1 VWTWVVRL
9 SCRHASELILCNFF
23 SPFARAFV
31 RKYVTRLRLVF
42 IYTTIKPFVT
52 SETFSEITPA
62 RREIIIDNF
71 ATTIGQESSFHTLII
86 FLSHSRWFIL
96 LIGKQ
101 KTFNQSV
108 YVSSRIS
115 LFCFSSKLM
124 NKSEYSVRSSESQQQ
139 QISCILSD
147 RARR

>member
-1 VWTWVVRL
+1 MKVFSVHAIDRFTHYHHKNPTLQFFVKINKSSMDL
-9 SCRHASELILCNFF
+9 CCRPTFLQTRASELILCNFF

-101 KTFNQSV
+101 KCLCQFKNIV
-108 YVSSRIS
+108 I
-115 LFCFSSKLM
+115 LFQL
-124 NKSEYSVRSSESQQQ
+124 
-139 QISCILSD
+139 
-147 RARR
+147 